1 MPFTLLGRWGENRAT
16 AAKFARERK
25 ISPRHACRAIARQ
38 HNEHMKRSIERMAGE
53 QRDALCL
60 AGETHAGR
68 RAVIAFIRGSD
79 TRWWGG
85 SIDDWQP
92 DEARLSSRAAL
103 EPYLKLL
110 RDFKSGRLPTG
121 HAVMAYKDGSF
132 ASVMLGVQTCGEVEA
147 LLAQTME
154 IVRKRVVFAWLKA

>member
-1 MPFTLLGRWGENRAT
+1 MADAG
-16 AAKFARERK
+16 
-25 ISPRHACRAIARQ
+25 
-38 HNEHMKRSIERMAGE
+38 HMKRNIERMAGA
-53 QRDALCL
+53 QRDALCR
-60 AGETHAGR
+60 ARDTSASR
-68 RAVIAFIRGSD
+68 RALIAFIRGSD

-121 HAVMAYKDGSF
+121 HAVMVYKDGSF
-132 ASVMLGVQTCGEVEA
+132 VSVMLGIQTRDEAEA

-154 IVRKRVVFAWLKA
+154 IVRKRVAFAWLKA